1 LAPKFG
7 TKIWYQNLVPKF
19 GTKIWWR
26 EKNKH
31 THHTFIIFAMT
42 LKIGYNKK
50 FFRAARKVKGRLY
63 HHRSSPS
70 ASPSCAVFDLT
81 DIPDSPVN
89 IPAYDPNEIIDL
101 VTSSSESEDSED
113 SEEPEGDEEC
123 VGVAFINRRRR
134 TTYAERMLKQL
145 EDTPQWSCKQPRIV
159 MRL

>member
-1 LAPKFG
+1 MCHE
-7 TKIWYQNLVPKF
+7 NLVPKF

-42 LKIGYNKK
+42 IKIGYNKK
-50 FFRAARKVKGRLY
+50 FFRAGRKVKGRLF
-63 HHRSSPS
+63 HHRSTTS
-70 ASPSCAVFDLT
+70 ASPSCTVFDLT

-113 SEEPEGDEEC
+113 PEDSEESEGED
-123 VGVAFINRRRR
+123 GTPRRRR
-134 TTYAERMLKQL
+134 MTYAERMLKQL
-145 EDTPQWSCKQPRIV
+145 EDTPQWSCKQPRIPV
-159 MRL
+159 RL

>member
-1 LAPKFG
+1 MYIY
-7 TKIWYQNLVPKF
+7 KIWYKNLVQKF

-50 FFRAARKVKGRLY
+50 FFRAARKVKGRSY

-113 SEEPEGDEEC
+113 SEESEGDE
-123 VGVAFINRRRR
+123 FSTPPRRRR
-134 TTYAERMLKQL
+134 MTYAERMLKQL
-145 EDTPQWSCKQPRIV
+145 EDTPWWSCKQPRI
-159 MRL
+159 